1 MRIRRQEGYLL
12 QKIGK
17 TVYLLPYGQKIADQ
31 KRGMELNETALRLW
45 EMLEQPQT
53 VEALTDKMAAY
64 YEIPKEEQGE
74 LAKDVE
80 AFVQELLVFGAVRR
94 ELGCPKGSCEG
105 RLHIAG
111 IKIEVYGEK
120 GCIPKQFDAF
130 RMTDGGNPEKA
141 IPDLILELAERLPGS
156 RQNGTILIRNRDLI
170 GEEAIERYL
179 NGTISDLYDGMLM
192 KDADKA
198 IDILKEKIAEEKKIR
213 VIGDYDIDGVNA
225 TYILLEGLERLGAYV
240 DSDIPDRIGDGYG
253 LNRHLIDR
261 SYDAGIDTIIT
272 CDNGIAAANE
282 IAYGKELGMTI
293 IVTDHHEIPF
303 DEIDGEKIYRLPPAD
318 AVIDPKQ
325 KDCVYPFKG
334 LCGAAVAYKLMEAL
348 WESMGKDSTDLD
360 DLIENVAIATV
371 GDVMDLDDENRIFVI
386 VGLQMLK
393 RTKIPGLKALIECTG
408 IDKGSLNSYHI
419 GFVLGPCINASGRL
433 DTAKRALKL
442 LRVRTQKEADILA
455 GDLKALNDSRKDMTE
470 EAVKLAKEQVETTD
484 LSDDRVL
491 VIYLPDCHESLA
503 GIVAG
508 RIRECYYKPVFVLTD
523 AEDGAKGS
531 GRSIDGYHMY
541 EELNKCKDIL
551 TKFGGHRLAAGLSLE
566 KENIA
571 EFRRRLNENCT
582 LTEEEMKE
590 KVTIDMEMPFLCVT
604 EELVKELE
612 LLEPFGKG
620 NTKPIFAARGVTLLG
635 ARILGKNRNV
645 LKIKAQDA
653 NGSVIEAMLFQ
664 NVEGFLKNMEETYG
678 RMEVDA
684 LLQGRGGHIK
694 IAVTYYPD
702 INEYM
707 GKRTPQIVI
716 THYR

>member
-1 MRIRRQEGYLL
+1 MERWVLL
-12 QKIGK
+12 RKGADFEAIGK
-17 TVYLLPYGQKIADQ
+17 RYQISP
-31 KRGMELNETALRLW
+31 RL
-45 EMLEQPQT
+45 
-53 VEALTDKMAAY
+53 A
-64 YEIPKEEQGE
+64 
-74 LAKDVE
+74 
-80 AFVQELLVFGAVRR
+80 
-94 ELGCPKGSCEG
+94 C
-105 RLHIAG
+105 
-111 IKIEVYGEK
+111 
-120 GCIPKQFDAF
+120 
-130 RMTDGGNPEKA
+130 
-141 IPDLILELAERLPGS
+141 
-156 RQNGTILIRNRDLI
+156 LIRNRDVI
-170 GEEAIERYL
+170 GEEAIDRYL

-225 TYILLEGLERLGAYV
+225 AYILLEGLERLGAYV
-240 DSDIPDRIGDGYG
+240 DSDIPDRISDGYG
-253 LNRHLIDR
+253 LNQHLIDR
-261 SYDAGIDTIIT
+261 AYDDGIDTVIT

-282 IAYGKELGMTI
+282 IAYGKELGMTV
-293 IVTDHHEIPF
+293 IVTDHHEVPF
-303 DEIDGEKIYRLPPAD
+303 DEENGEKKYQLPPAD

-325 KDCVYPFKG
+325 ADCNYPFKG
-334 LCGAAVAYKLMEAL
+334 LCGAAVAYKMMEAL
-348 WESMGKDSTDLD
+348 WESMGKDSADLD

-371 GDVMDLDDENRIFVI
+371 GDVMGLEDENRIFVKE
-386 VGLQMLK
+386 GLQMLR
-393 RTKIPGLKALIECTG
+393 RTKNPGLKALIECTG
-408 IDKGSLNSYHI
+408 IDKDNLNSYHI

-470 EAVKLAKEQVETTD
+470 EAVRLAKEQVELTD
-484 LSDDRVL
+484 LSEDRVL
-491 VIYLPDCHESLA
+491 VIYLSDCHESLA

-541 EELNKCKDIL
+541 EELNRCKDL
-551 TKFGGHRLAAGLSLE
+551 LDKFGGHRLAAGFSLK

-571 EFRRRLNENCT
+571 GLRRRLNENCT

-590 KVTIDMEMPFLCVT
+590 KVTIDMEMPFSCVT

-620 NTKPIFAARGVTLLG
+620 NTKPVFAARGITLLG
-635 ARILGKNRNV
+635 TRILGKNRNV
-645 LKIKAQDA
+645 LKIKAQDG
-653 NGSVIEAMLFQ
+653 NGTVIEAMLFQ
-664 NVEGFLKNMEETYG
+664 NVERFLKNLEETYG

-684 LLQGRGGHIK
+684 LMQGRGGHIK
-694 IAVTYYPD
+694 IAVTYYPG

-707 GKRTPQIVI
+707 GKKTPQIVI